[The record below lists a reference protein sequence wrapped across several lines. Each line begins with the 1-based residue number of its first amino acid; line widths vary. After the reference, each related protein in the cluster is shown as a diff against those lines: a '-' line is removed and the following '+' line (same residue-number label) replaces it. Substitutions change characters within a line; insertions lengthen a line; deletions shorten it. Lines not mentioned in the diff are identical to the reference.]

1 MIQRFPEKLRTLREQ
16 HGMSQ
21 RELANQLGFTKFY
34 VSHLESGRTRP
45 NAEVLLSIANIFG
58 VTVDALVRDELDVGA
73 G

>member
-1 MIQRFPEKLRTLREQ
+1 
-16 HGMSQ
+16 MSQ

-58 VTVDALVRDELDVGA
+58 VTVDALVRDELDVEER
-73 G
+73 